1 MSGLDDFFRQIDEMK
16 AKQDAKVAALRD
28 GTDLGD
34 LKADYLAAT
43 YQRQRL
49 TTGLRIL
56 TDTGVP
62 ELARAEKR
70 AEIAQVD
77 KSSPSS
83 SAGSTPRA
91 SGSERSD
98 AEGNM
103 IGRKIKDRYDN
114 HIRVGEVVED
124 LGTHWRVDWG
134 PNCTK
139 IRKDRVGQKPK
150 KARAVV
156 GRAGRRR
163 ADRAGWDV
171 LVASGGDPTRRPGSA
186 LQRGVRPRLGPGPH
200 R

>member
-77 KSSPSS
+77 KKL
-83 SAGSTPRA
+83 AEL
-91 SGSERSD
+91 ERRLD
-98 AEGNM
+98 AKG
-103 IGRKIKDRYDN
+103 
-114 HIRVGEVVED
+114 IRV
-124 LGTHWRVDWG
+124 
-134 PNCTK
+134 
-139 IRKDRVGQKPK
+139 RKV
-150 KARAVV
+150 
-156 GRAGRRR
+156 RR
-163 ADRAGWDV
+163 
-171 LVASGGDPTRRPGSA
+171 
-186 LQRGVRPRLGPGPH
+186 
-200 R
+200 